1 MSSRC
6 RQSNVRSSCHQESKR
21 LLPTGL
27 TGLRN
32 AHRQLETG
40 TPAFFESLGYGG
52 SVTDVSK
59 TLTGGS
65 GDGGV
70 DGVIDQ
76 DRLGLDRLYVQAKR

>member
-1 MSSRC
+1 LAEDLMQRI
-6 RQSNVRSSCHQESKR
+6 RS
-21 LLPTGL
+21 
-27 TGLRN
+27 
-32 AHRQLETG
+32 G